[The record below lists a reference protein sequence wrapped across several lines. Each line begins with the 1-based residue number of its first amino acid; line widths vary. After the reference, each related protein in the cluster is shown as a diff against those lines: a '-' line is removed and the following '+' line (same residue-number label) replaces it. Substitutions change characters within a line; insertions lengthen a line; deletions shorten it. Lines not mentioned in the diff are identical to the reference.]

1 MAHLPKIEFL
11 RVRSFSE
18 RLNASFEFIRQN
30 FGPLFRAL
38 GAIVGPVVVLSAFGL
53 VVLATSTED
62 GLAEIGQNPVMLLF
76 SNQTGGEVA
85 VVFFLIYFIA
95 SLVVF
100 SYMRLYFNRP
110 GQASFSV
117 EEVFG
122 ELRRHLLGGLVSTLA
137 MLAALAVLPLL
148 VVGTYLLTESGGFTF
163 LVGLLCFWPFAY
175 IALPLWNFLLCAR
188 VLEKL
193 SFVASIKRAFA
204 VVKDNWWPC
213 LGFSL
218 IASLLQNLIAYT
230 FYLPLLIYYLVVY
243 FTVGDIQ
250 AAMENKMMVASLAA
264 IYYVGAAMLQCISL
278 VAIVFQFYQLVEEQQ
293 AVGLTARIALIGQP
307 LAQDWDEDF

>member
-1 MAHLPKIEFL
+1 MAHPPKIEFL

-18 RLNASFEFIRQN
+18 RLNISFEFIRQN

-38 GAIVGPVVVLSAFGL
+38 AAIVGPVVVLLAFGL

-62 GLAEIGQNPVMLLF
+62 GLAEIGQNPLILLF
-76 SNQTGGEVA
+76 SNQAGWEVV
-85 VVFFLIYFIA
+85 VVFVLIYFIA

-100 SYMRLYFNRP
+100 SYMKLYLDRRD
-110 GQASFSV
+110 QVSFSV
-117 EEVFG
+117 EEVFR
-122 ELRRHLLGGLVSTLA
+122 ELRRHLLGGLASMLA
-137 MLAALAVLPLL
+137 MVAGLAVPPLL
-148 VVGTYLLTESGGFTF
+148 VVGAYVLTESGGFTF
-163 LVGLLCFWPFAY
+163 LVGLLVFWPLAY

-193 SFVASIKRAFA
+193 SFVASFKRAF
-204 VVKDNWWPC
+204 VVTKDNWWPC

-218 IASLLQNLIAYT
+218 ITGLLQSLIAYT
-230 FYLPLLIYYLVVY
+230 FYLPLLIYFIVVY
-243 FTVGDIQ
+243 FVVGDFQ
-250 AAMENKMMVASLAA
+250 AAMENKIMVASLASV
-264 IYYVGAAMLQCISL
+264 YYVGGAMLQCISL
-278 VAIVFQFYQLVEEQQ
+278 VANVFQFYQLVEERQ